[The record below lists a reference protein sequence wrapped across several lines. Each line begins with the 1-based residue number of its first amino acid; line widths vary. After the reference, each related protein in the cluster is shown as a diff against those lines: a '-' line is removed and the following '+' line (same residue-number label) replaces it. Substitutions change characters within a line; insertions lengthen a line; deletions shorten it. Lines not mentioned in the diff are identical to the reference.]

1 VFDAEK
7 AAQPEAARGSPLLS
21 LPRLLARLFER
32 GAEQSDWQSGR
43 EQRSWPAGGRQGSG
57 SRGAGGWAQLV
68 AAKGSSL
75 RV

>member
-1 VFDAEK
+1 VFEAEE

-21 LPRLLARLFER
+21 LPRLLARLVER
-32 GAEQSDWQSGR
+32 GAEQSDWPSGR
-43 EQRSWPAGGRQGSG
+43 ERRSWPAGARQGSD

-75 RV
+75 RL